1 MGILFWIHCVK
12 KSNYPVQHQNAKQNN
27 ASNQYNDYYDSIYD
41 DYEVASD
48 TKSLY
53 GIATRYQQDDLPP
66 ICNETIVLPPLTL
79 RTLQNQII
87 PYWFKYM
94 VAL

>member
-1 MGILFWIHCVK
+1 MGTSSWIHSVVK
-12 KSNYPVQHQNAKQNN
+12 LITLFHIILQKQNN
-27 ASNQYNDYYDSIYD
+27 DNNQYNDYYDTIYD
-41 DYEVASD
+41 DYDVASD

-53 GIATRYQQDDLPP
+53 GIATRYQQEDLPP

>member
-12 KSNYPVQHQNAKQNN
+12 KSNYPIQHQNAKNN
-27 ASNQYNDYYDSIYD
+27 ATNQYNDYYDSIYD

>member
-1 MGILFWIHCVK
+1 MGISFWVHCVK
-12 KSNYPVQHQNAKQNN
+12 KSNYPIQHQNAKNN
-27 ASNQYNDYYDSIYD
+27 DTNQYNDYYDSIYD

>member
-1 MGILFWIHCVK
+1 MK
-12 KSNYPVQHQNAKQNN
+12 NTNYPIQYHLQIHERYDAKQ
-27 ASNQYNDYYDSIYD
+27 YYDYYDTVYEDYD
-41 DYEVASD
+41 VVPD
-48 TKSLY
+48 TRNVY
-53 GIATRYQQDDLPP
+53 HIATRYYEQDDIPP
-66 ICNETIVLPPLTL
+66 ICNKTIELPPLTL